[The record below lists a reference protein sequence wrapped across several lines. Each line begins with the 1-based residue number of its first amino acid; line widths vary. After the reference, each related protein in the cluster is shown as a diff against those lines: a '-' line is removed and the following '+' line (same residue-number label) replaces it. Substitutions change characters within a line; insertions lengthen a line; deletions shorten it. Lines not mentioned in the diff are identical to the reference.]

1 MVWGILSGFLFVSCK
16 EFAQQSEPEVLFD
29 GVSFANWEGD
39 TSYWRIKDSTIIGE
53 VTPANPLKENTFLI
67 YKAPMPENFELE
79 LEYRISADGNSG
91 VQYRSQSVPGL
102 AYALK
107 GYQADI
113 DGANVYTGQN
123 YEERGRGFLAMRGQ
137 SVELRTG
144 QAPIILDTI
153 GSSDELQKQIRPADW
168 NKLKL
173 YVQKFHLIH
182 FINGIKMSETMDLD
196 SSLRQPSG
204 LLGLQLHVAPQMRV
218 EFRNIKLKSLNDQ

>member
-1 MVWGILSGFLFVSCK
+1 MVWGISSIILFGSCK
-16 EFAQQSEPEVLFD
+16 ESPKPVEPIVLFD
-29 GVSFANWEGD
+29 GVSFTNWDGD
-39 TSYWRIKDSTIIGE
+39 TSYWRIADSTLIGE

-67 YKAPMPENFELE
+67 YNGPIPENFELE

-91 VQYRSQSVPGL
+91 VQYRSQPVPAL
-102 AYALK
+102 PYALK

-137 SVELRTG
+137 SVELRSG

-153 GSSDELQKQIRPADW
+153 GNADELKKQIKSADW
-168 NKLKL
+168 NRLKL
-173 YVQKFHLIH
+173 SVDEFHLIH

-196 SSLRQPSG
+196 SSLRQPTG

-218 EFRNIKLKSLNDQ
+218 EFRNIILKSLNDQ